1 VRPVHGTWWVKAIG
15 WVGLVGHLALF
26 IWYAASGLVAPGWAV
41 TLLLL
46 IWTAFLALAIRLLVT
61 RPLYVP
67 LVPLTALL
75 FWIMAIS
82 AGEAWLGW
90 TA

>member
-1 VRPVHGTWWVKAIG
+1 MPSVWWVKAIG

-41 TLLLL
+41 AVLLL
-46 IWTAFLALAIRLLVT
+46 IWAAFLALAIKLLIS

-75 FWIMAIS
+75 CWILAIS
-82 AGEAWLGW
+82 LGEAYLGW